1 MRKILMVDDTKT
13 LTTLMRVYLMGWDIQ
28 FRDAQDGAAGLQ
40 LARAFQPDLVI
51 TDVKMPVM
59 CGFQLCAAIR
69 ADPALSRT
77 PVILLTQLDDQASRE
92 RGLRIGATEF
102 LNKPVS
108 VDDLRQVVARV
119 LKLEG

>member
-28 FRDAQDGAAGLQ
+28 FRDAQDGAVGLQ

-59 CGFQLCAAIR
+59 DGFQLCAAIR